1 MMRWVGINL
10 STHIGVN
17 NMNRKMSRH
26 NAIAYLKEKKVF
38 GYISMS
44 QCGQT
49 YRKVFGDMGNMTFGS
64 HYRQLREEMFG
75 TSYKPENRGE
85 LGREFSIRTLMK
97 YGKQSHYEITG
108 RKWRSE

>member
-1 MMRWVGINL
+1 
-10 STHIGVN
+10 
-17 NMNRKMSRH
+17 MNRKMSRH
-26 NAIAYLKEKKVF
+26 NAIAYLRDEKVF

-49 YRKVFGDMGNMTFGS
+49 YRKLFGDMGNMTFGF

-75 TSYKPENRGE
+75 TSYKPENRAE

-97 YGKQSHYEITG
+97 YGKQSHYEIRS